1 MAVTPKDVRPML
13 DDTDRRILELL
24 QSDARIPNNAL
35 ASAVGI
41 APSTCHT
48 RVRRLIDLG
57 VIRGFKT
64 DIDPAAVGYPLR
76 ALIAVRLQS
85 EARGKIR
92 SFVGEIRSVLG
103 VSDVFFLA
111 GDDDFLMHVASQD
124 TEGLRQ
130 LVETINAR
138 PEVAGTTTSLVF
150 EHQWGASPIF

>member
-1 MAVTPKDVRPML
+1 ML
-13 DDTDRRILELL
+13 DDTDRRILEFL

-41 APSTCHT
+41 APSTCHG
-48 RVRRLIDLG
+48 RVRRLVDIG
-57 VIRGFKT
+57 VIRGFMT

-92 SFVGEIRSVLG
+92 SFVGEIRTVAG

-124 TEGLRQ
+124 TDGLRK
-130 LVETINAR
+130 LVEAINGR